1 MLNKLIQPFWLLMT
15 YLGVVMIYDL
25 PWQIN
30 EFESLLAS
38 SFYYPEIKNIDLFT
52 KALSHRS
59 YIHDHKMN
67 KINSNERL
75 EFLGDAVLDLLISE
89 KLYENQANLDE
100 GDLSQIRSAL
110 VNEDIL
116 SELTK
121 FTKLDKFLLL
131 GKGEEKNGG
140 RERSKNLSRVFE
152 AIIGAI
158 YLDSN
163 YEKTNECLVKVYK
176 DYEKSHNLNLFSTEI
191 LEDFDSKS
199 ELQEKIMKHFKLTPE
214 YRTKNMGQG
223 VFQTTLWVGDK
234 SLGMA
239 LGESKKKAEKKL
251 AKEILENQEIFKE
264 YK

>member
-1 MLNKLIQPFWLLMT
+1 MN
-15 YLGVVMIYDL
+15 YDL
-25 PWQIN
+25 PWQIT
-30 EFESLLAS
+30 EFKSLLAS
-38 SFYYPEIKNIDLFT
+38 SFYYPEIKNIDLFI

-59 YIHDHKMN
+59 YIHDHQMN

-75 EFLGDAVLDLLISE
+75 EFLGDAVLDLVISE
-89 KLYENQANLDE
+89 KLYDNEVELDE

-110 VNEDIL
+110 VNEHIL
-116 SELTK
+116 NDLTK
-121 FTKLDKFLLL
+121 FTKLDQFLLL
-131 GKGEEKNGG
+131 GKGEDKNGG

-163 YEKTNECLVKVYK
+163 YQKSRDCLIKVYDAFESK
-176 DYEKSHNLNLFSTEI
+176 NKLNLFSRDI

-199 ELQEKIMKHFKLTPE
+199 ELQVKIMKHFKLTPE

-234 SLGMA
+234 SLGVA

-251 AKEILENQEIFKE
+251 AKQLLENKAIFKE
-264 YK
+264 SK

>member
-1 MLNKLIQPFWLLMT
+1 
-15 YLGVVMIYDL
+15 MIYDL
-25 PWQIN
+25 PWQIT
-30 EFESLLAS
+30 EFENLLAS
-38 SFYYPEIKNIDLFT
+38 SFYYPEIKNVELFT

-59 YIHDHKMN
+59 FIHDHKID

-75 EFLGDAVLDLLISE
+75 EFLGDAVLDLIVSE
-89 KLYENQANLDE
+89 KLYEQESNLDE

-110 VNEDIL
+110 VNEHRL
-116 SELTK
+116 SDLTI
-121 FTKLDKFLLL
+121 FTGLNKFLLL

-140 RERSKNLSRVFE
+140 RDRSKNLSRVFE

-163 YEKTNECLVKVYK
+163 YQKTRDCLLKVYQA
-176 DYEKSHNLNLFSTEI
+176 YEDSNEVNLFSKEV

-214 YRTKNMGQG
+214 YRTKNMGEG

-234 SLGMA
+234 SLGLA
-239 LGESKKKAEKKL
+239 LGKSKKKAEKKL
-251 AKEILENQEIFKE
+251 AKELLENPTIFKE